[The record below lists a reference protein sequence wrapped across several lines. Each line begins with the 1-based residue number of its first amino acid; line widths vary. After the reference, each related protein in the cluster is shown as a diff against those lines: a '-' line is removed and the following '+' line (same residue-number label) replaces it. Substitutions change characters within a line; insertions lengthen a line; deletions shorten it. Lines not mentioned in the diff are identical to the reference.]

1 MSCDNTLSI
10 FFRGLDHATYRV
22 TYSTFTGVIVG
33 LCFGTF
39 KGLPLGSTTISMASS
54 FALASTACF
63 IPERI
68 FYLSSF
74 GVKPKGSE
82 EEERKRLYMSHCVGG
97 AVGGSVSGGLFR
109 GKPLAGMFL
118 LTPAMIGI
126 AYGEL
131 RLQEYKKM
139 RLEELKRS

>member
-1 MSCDNTLSI
+1 
-10 FFRGLDHATYRV
+10 
-22 TYSTFTGVIVG
+22 
-33 LCFGTF
+33 
-39 KGLPLGSTTISMASS
+39 MASS

-68 FYLSSF
+68 CYLSSF
-74 GVKPKGSE
+74 NFKSVGSKE
-82 EEERKRLYMSHCVGG
+82 EESIRLYMSHCFGGGVGG
-97 AVGGSVSGGLFR
+97 AVSGGIFR

-118 LTPAMIGI
+118 MTPVMIGI

-131 RLQEYKKM
+131 RLQEYKKR